1 MNNRILDGFI
11 AGVREKGL
19 GVHEVVVR
27 HNGEVVAGHQ
37 FIEPQGR
44 VQLFSASKS
53 WTAIAVGIAIGEG
66 LFGIKDRMVDLLDGD
81 IPFQL
86 PDGFDRLT
94 VWHLLTMST
103 GHSECPVFKMQA
115 RERERLLSSGA
126 APQAP
131 GSGRNFSDKW
141 FEAFMTEPLSFD
153 PDSGHWAYN
162 NGATYVL
169 ARIVEKATG
178 MNMRD
183 YLMPRIFDP
192 LEIADP
198 VWDCD
203 PQGHAL
209 GAIGLHLTTEELS
222 RGGQLLLNMGRWN
235 GKQLVP
241 EEYVRQ
247 MTSKQVENANENTDE
262 NAGAGYGYQTWMCAR
277 PGAYR
282 MDGMF
287 SQLSIGVPDCDA
299 VIALTSHEEKN
310 GPEIIR
316 LVFSEIVPELQ

>member
-1 MNNRILDGFI
+1 MKNGILDSFI
-11 AGVREKGL
+11 EGVREKGL
-19 GVHEVVVR
+19 GVHEAVVR
-27 HNGEVVAGHQ
+27 HKGEVVASHQ

-53 WTAIAVGIAIGEG
+53 WTAIAVGIAVGEG
-66 LFGIKDRMVDLLDGD
+66 LFGIKDRMVDLLERD
-81 IPFQL
+81 IPFHL

-103 GHSECPVFKMQA
+103 GHSECPVLKMQA
-115 RERERLLSSGA
+115 KEREKLVSSGA

-169 ARIVEKATG
+169 ARIIEKATG

-203 PQGHAL
+203 PKGHAL

-235 GKQLVP
+235 RKQLVP
-241 EEYVRQ
+241 EEFVRQ

>member
-1 MNNRILDGFI
+1 MKNGILDSFI
-11 AGVREKGL
+11 EGVREKGL
-19 GVHEVVVR
+19 GVHEAVVR
-27 HNGEVVAGHQ
+27 HKGEVVASHQ

-53 WTAIAVGIAIGEG
+53 WTAIAAGIAVGEG
-66 LFGIKDRMVDLLDGD
+66 LFGIKDRMVDLREGE
-81 IPFQL
+81 IPFEL

-94 VWHLLTMST
+94 VWQLLTMST
-103 GHSECPVFKMQA
+103 GHSECPVLKMQA
-115 RERERLLSSGA
+115 KEREKLVSSGA

-169 ARIVEKATG
+169 ARIIEKATG

-203 PQGHAL
+203 PKGHAL

-235 GKQLVP
+235 RKQLVP
-241 EEYVRQ
+241 EEFVRQ